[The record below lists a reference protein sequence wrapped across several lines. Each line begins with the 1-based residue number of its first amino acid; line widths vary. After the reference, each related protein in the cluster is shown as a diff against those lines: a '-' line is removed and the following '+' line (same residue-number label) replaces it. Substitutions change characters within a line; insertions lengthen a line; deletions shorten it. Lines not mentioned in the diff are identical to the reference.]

1 MRFVQVLLTGWITMT
16 SPTCAPG
23 AAAERPVQLW
33 AGMFGGSNATVV
45 ETAAISAFR
54 RPAAPTAST
63 MLALPTAWARMVGCA
78 DVAASPPPA
87 VPLGPALPA
96 VVAVAAD
103 GTWARDA
110 SLTSAPVSE
119 SFATFAPVIAFLRIL
134 GIVTAFFFSCF
145 VPTLFFG
152 RLIAA

>member
-1 MRFVQVLLTGWITMT
+1 MRFVQALLTGWITMT
-16 SPTCAPG
+16 SPTCAPA
-23 AAAERPVQLW
+23 AAAERPAQLC

-54 RPAAPTAST
+54 RPAAATAST
-63 MLALPTAWARMVGCA
+63 MFPLPTAPARMLGFGSVPP
-78 DVAASPPPA
+78 SPPPA
-87 VPLGPALPA
+87 GPLGAALPA

-119 SFATFAPVIAFLRIL
+119 LFATFAPVIAFLRTL

-145 VPTLFFG
+145 VPTLLFG